1 MTLNPYMVWIKVGA
15 AALLLSAAFSAGWYF
30 NGLRL
35 TAKLETERR
44 QVAEDARKL
53 VEQAQQ
59 QAYEADEALR
69 KAQQAAPKA
78 APKIR
83 EVVRENHSDCV
94 RPAAVDRGLRDAIRS
109 GNKSIS
115 GDRG

>member
-1 MTLNPYMVWIKVGA
+1 MFGWGYHTASL
-15 AALLLSAAFSAGWYF
+15 AG
-30 NGLRL
+30 RL
-35 TAKLETERR
+35 ALETERR
-44 QVAEDARKL
+44 QIAEDARKL

-83 EVVRENHSDCV
+83 EVTRANPSDCNV
-94 RPAAVDRGLRDAIRS
+94 PVPVSRGLRDAIRS

-115 GDRG
+115 G